1 MQPAKQ
7 RNLIIVTF
15 QAALFYSLS
24 VFFVGFLL
32 GTVRVLVLRRFLTDW
47 AAVLV
52 EIPFIL
58 RASWYI
64 CQRCV
69 RHWNIHT
76 TKLLMGCVAFV
87 FLQLMEICL
96 GYTLAN
102 KTVQEYFQ
110 ESLFTF
116 AGSLGLVG
124 QAFFGCMPMLV
135 SMKHAGNFESG
146 DIGHMAPQTLKV

>member
-1 MQPAKQ
+1 MQPTKQ
-7 RNLIIVTF
+7 RNLIIITF

-24 VFFVGFLL
+24 VFFIGFLL

-47 AAVLV
+47 EAVLV

-76 TKLLMGCVAFV
+76 TKLLMGCAAFV

-102 KTVQEYFQ
+102 KTIQEYFQ

-116 AGSLGLVG
+116 AGSLGLLG
-124 QAFFGCMPMLV
+124 QALFGCMPMLV
-135 SMKHAGNFESG
+135 SMKHAGHLESG
-146 DIGHMAPQTLKV
+146 DISHMVPQTVKV